1 MRLLVDTHVL
11 LWWLVDDDALT
22 GDVKALLDEEPDA
35 FSSAAS
41 VWEIG
46 IKQASGK
53 LRGPDDLLE
62 RVLDS
67 GLRQLPMTGAHAV
80 RASRLPRLHADPFDR
95 MLVAQAQLEGLVL
108 VTKDPVL
115 RDYEVETL
123 AW

>member
-1 MRLLVDTHVL
+1 M
-11 LWWLVDDDALT
+11 
-22 GDVKALLDEEPDA
+22 
-35 FSSAAS
+35 
-41 VWEIG
+41 
-46 IKQASGK
+46 
-53 LRGPDDLLE
+53 
-62 RVLDS
+62 LDS
-67 GLRQLPMTGAHAV
+67 GLRQLPMTGAHAA